1 MNVRFV
7 MVFVAGLLC
16 AQGCT
21 KEAMK
26 RTGYETVQNIGQ
38 QQCEKDLS
46 SDCTERDSYDAYQR
60 KVEELE
66 TGK

>member
-1 MNVRFV
+1 
-7 MVFVAGLLC
+7 MVFVASLLC
-16 AQGCT
+16 YQGCSKDT
-21 KEAMK
+21 LK

-46 SDCTERDSYDAYQR
+46 SDCSERDSYDAYRR

-66 TGK
+66 TDSSRRSR